1 MNYLYICI
9 EEFNNGYKIDILN
22 FISFISI
29 LMGVFVLITKNPIVS
44 ILFLICLFLGIACY
58 LILLGISYIG
68 LSYLLV
74 YVGAVSILFLFILM
88 LIDIRVSELQSETS
102 NSLAIALILGTCFYY
117 IIYDIMP
124 VELSENNIFY
134 NLKNISF
141 SNLFLITSNYWDG
154 LLIDNSHIVSIGNLM
169 YTSHFILLIIVS
181 LILLLAMIGS
191 IVISLKS

>member
-1 MNYLYICI
+1 MEYLYICI

-29 LMGVFVLITKNPIVS
+29 LVGVFVLITKNPIIS

-117 IIYDIMP
+117 ITYDIIP
-124 VELSENNIFY
+124 IELSENIIFY
-134 NLKNISF
+134 NFKNISF

-154 LLIDNSHIVSIGNLM
+154 LLIENSHIASIGNVM

-191 IVISLKS
+191 IIISLKS